1 MTVSLLFYGVCCIA
15 LVGMAGFVQARSPKA
30 SANRTFALTC
40 LFLLAWLATLFLFN
54 RTQEPDALLLV
65 GRLNFAAVPPAA
77 LCAYLFVRA
86 VAGLPFPSGASR
98 FALFS
103 STVALSLVS
112 ALTPLID
119 QAELPGSPDGGA
131 HTTIYGPMFPL
142 YAAYVA
148 ALLLAAVLLA
158 FKQARVTR
166 PPARDQL
173 LLVGAGM
180 LATGVVALVTNALL
194 PFTFGEFR
202 FTDVGPLSAV
212 LFLGA
217 TAYAIA
223 KHNLFNVRLLV
234 RKTVVYGLLLSFVL
248 AAYSSLLV
256 LATDKFAGEGNGAL
270 TRFGVLA
277 IAFSFD
283 PIRRFLE
290 HRIDKLLFHK
300 PATRPRQTAN
310 AKPNTRATA

>member
-1 MTVSLLFYGVCCIA
+1 MALFV
-15 LVGMAGFVQARSPKA
+15 LARSPKA
-30 SANRTFALTC
+30 WVNRAFALTC
-40 LFLLAWLATLFLFN
+40 LFLLTWLATLFLFN

-65 GRLNFAAVPPAA
+65 GRLNFASVPPAS

-86 VAGLPFPSGASR
+86 VAQRPMQNQNAR
-98 FALFS
+98 VALIGG
-103 STVALSLVS
+103 TVALSLVS

-119 QAELPGSPDGGA
+119 QAELPGTGEEIA
-131 HTTIYGPMFPL
+131 HTTVYGPFFPL

-158 FKQARVTR
+158 FRQARVTQ

-173 LLVGAGM
+173 LLVGSGM
-180 LATGVVALVTNALL
+180 LATFFIALVTNALL
-194 PFTFGEFR
+194 PFVFGNFR
-202 FTDVGPLSAV
+202 FTDVGPLSTV

-223 KHNLFNVRLLV
+223 KHRLFNVRLLV
-234 RKTVVYGLLLSFVL
+234 RKTVVYGLLLSLVL

-256 LATDKFAGEGNGAL
+256 LATDQLAGPEADTL

-283 PIRRFLE
+283 PVRRFLE
-290 HRIDKLLFHK
+290 HRVDKLLFHK

-310 AKPNTRATA
+310 AKRNTQIRA